1 MACNSC
7 NNFNNSNNNGISG
20 FSNSNNVNEINFNN
34 ANNSNGIAGFNNI
47 NNTNG
52 ITAFNGSN
60 NNGCPCSNNSNQQAM
75 LMQIRC
81 LRFSINDLALYLDT
95 HPCDRRALAVHNEYA
110 RELRTLTNNYQRMYG
125 PLDIECPCN
134 QWRWIDEP
142 WPWERS

>member
-1 MACNSC
+1 VGAIIMACNTC
-7 NNFNNSNNNGISG
+7 NNFNNSNNING
-20 FSNSNNVNEINFNN
+20 INFNN
-34 ANNSNGIAGFNNI
+34 VNNSNGI
-47 NNTNG
+47 NT
-52 ITAFNGSN
+52 FNGSN
-60 NNGCPCSNNSNQQAM
+60 NNGCSCSNNSNQQAM
-75 LMQIRC
+75 LMQIRS

-95 HPCDRRALAVHNEYA
+95 HPCDRRALAIHNEYA